1 MFTKKFVYIA
11 IAISC
16 LLAILFLHNQIT
28 GSIIT
33 LTTDAAQTGSG
44 RLATEIHSRYHNVVI
59 TGIAGIVLFCLLRA
73 LELHLS
79 EKDLSAQKF
88 VKYSHMT
95 CHMLR
100 WAVVLVSGDIVL
112 ENIRGT
118 NSTIFNY
125 SMKYQTLGA
134 LLAIELIILVRFYCT
149 RNNKETT
156 EQPQ

>member
-11 IAISC
+11 AAISL

-33 LTTDAAQTGSG
+33 LITDAAQTGSG
-44 RLATEIHSRYHNVVI
+44 RLATEIHSQYHNVVI

-79 EKDLSAQKF
+79 EGDLNVQKYM
-88 VKYSHMT
+88 KYSHIA

-112 ENIRGT
+112 QNLKGT

-125 SMKYQTLGA
+125 SMQYQTLGA
-134 LLAIELIILVRFYCT
+134 LLAIELIILFRFFST
-149 RNNKETT
+149 RNKKETS